1 MKTKKFTLLFI
12 FIFLTNCGYQ
22 PIYLQKDNLKIFINE
37 IDLEGDKKINRK
49 IMELTNLKKKNNG
62 KPSYNL
68 KLISNKDI
76 EIVAKDKFGNASI
89 YKTTV
94 TVIFSLEDQNEIF
107 KQKTFSSNF
116 SYNDII
122 NSFELS
128 EYQKTIENNLIN
140 KIAEE
145 ILIFI
150 NA

>member
-68 KLISNKDI
+68 KLISNKNI

-128 EYQKTIENNLIN
+128 EYQKTIENNLIS

>member
-22 PIYLQKDNLKIFINE
+22 PIYLQKDSLKIFINE

-68 KLISNKDI
+68 KLISNKNI

>member
-37 IDLEGDKKINRK
+37 INLEGDKKINRK

-62 KPSYNL
+62 NPSYNL

-76 EIVAKDKFGNASI
+76 KIVAKDKSGNASI

-94 TVIFSLEDQNEIF
+94 TVIFTLEDQNEIF

-145 ILIFI
+145 IIIFI

>member
-1 MKTKKFTLLFI
+1 MTTKKFTLLFI

-37 IDLEGDKKINRK
+37 INLEGDKKINRK

-62 KPSYNL
+62 NPSYNL

-76 EIVAKDKFGNASI
+76 KIVAKDKSGNASI

-94 TVIFSLEDQNEIF
+94 TVIFTLEDQNEIF

-150 NA
+150 NV

>member
-37 IDLEGDKKINRK
+37 INLEGDKKINRK
-49 IMELTNLKKKNNG
+49 IMQLTNLKKKNNG
-62 KPSYNL
+62 NPSYNL
-68 KLISNKDI
+68 KLISNKNI

-128 EYQKTIENNLIN
+128 EYQKTIENNLIS

>member
-37 IDLEGDKKINRK
+37 INLEGDKKINRK

-62 KPSYNL
+62 NPSYNL
-68 KLISNKDI
+68 KLISNKNI

-150 NA
+150 NT

>member
-22 PIYLQKDNLKIFINE
+22 PIYSQKNNLKIFINQ
-37 IDLEGDKKINRK
+37 IVLEGDKKINRK
-49 IMELTNLKKKNNG
+49 IIELTGIKKKNSN
-62 KPSYNL
+62 PSYNL

-76 EIVAKDKFGNASI
+76 KIVAKDKSGNASI

-94 TVIFSLEDQNEIF
+94 TVIFTLEDQNEIF

-128 EYQKTIENNLIN
+128 QYQKIIENNLIN

-145 ILIFI
+145 IIIFI

>member
-37 IDLEGDKKINRK
+37 IYLEGDKKINRK
-49 IMELTNLKKKNNG
+49 IMQLTNLKKKNNG
-62 KPSYNL
+62 NPSYNL
-68 KLISNKDI
+68 KLISNKNI

>member
-62 KPSYNL
+62 NPSYNL

-76 EIVAKDKFGNASI
+76 KIVAKDKSGNASI

-94 TVIFSLEDQNEIF
+94 TVIFTLEDQNEIF

-128 EYQKTIENNLIN
+128 QYQKTIENNLIN

-150 NA
+150 NV

>member
-62 KPSYNL
+62 NPSYNL

-76 EIVAKDKFGNASI
+76 KIVAKDKSGNASI

-94 TVIFSLEDQNEIF
+94 TVIFTLEDQNEIF

-128 EYQKTIENNLIN
+128 QYQKTIENNLIN

>member
-22 PIYLQKDNLKIFINE
+22 PIHLQKDNLKIFINE

-68 KLISNKDI
+68 KLISNKNI

-128 EYQKTIENNLIN
+128 QYQKTIENNLIN

>member
-37 IDLEGDKKINRK
+37 INLEGDKKINRK

-62 KPSYNL
+62 NPSYNL

-76 EIVAKDKFGNASI
+76 KIVAKDKSGNASI

-94 TVIFSLEDQNEIF
+94 TVIFTLEDQNEIF

-128 EYQKTIENNLIN
+128 QYQKTIENNLIN

-145 ILIFI
+145 IIIFI

>member
-22 PIYLQKDNLKIFINE
+22 PIYLQKNNLKIFINQ
-37 IDLEGDKKINRK
+37 IVLEGDKKINRK

-62 KPSYNL
+62 NPSYNL

-76 EIVAKDKFGNASI
+76 KIVAKDKSGNASI

-94 TVIFSLEDQNEIF
+94 TVIFTLEDQNEIF

-150 NA
+150 NT

>member
-22 PIYLQKDNLKIFINE
+22 PIHLQKDNLKIFINE

-62 KPSYNL
+62 NPSYNL

-76 EIVAKDKFGNASI
+76 KIVAKDKSGNASI

-94 TVIFSLEDQNEIF
+94 TVIFTLEDQNEIF

-128 EYQKTIENNLIN
+128 QYQKTIENNLIN

>member
-37 IDLEGDKKINRK
+37 IYLEGDKKINRK
-49 IMELTNLKKKNNG
+49 IMQLTNLKKKNNG
-62 KPSYNL
+62 NPSYNL
-68 KLISNKDI
+68 KLISNKNI

-128 EYQKTIENNLIN
+128 EYQKTIENNLIS

>member
-37 IDLEGDKKINRK
+37 INLEGDKKINRK

-62 KPSYNL
+62 NPSYNL

-76 EIVAKDKFGNASI
+76 KIVAKDKSGNASI

-94 TVIFSLEDQNEIF
+94 TVIFTLEDQNEIF

-128 EYQKTIENNLIN
+128 QYQKTIENNLIN